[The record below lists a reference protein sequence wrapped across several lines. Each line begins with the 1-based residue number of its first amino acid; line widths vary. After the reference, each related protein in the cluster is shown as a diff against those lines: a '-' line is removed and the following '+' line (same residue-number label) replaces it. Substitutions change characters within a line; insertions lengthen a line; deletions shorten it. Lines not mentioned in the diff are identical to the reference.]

1 MKVHPMLRHPESGL
15 IRGLAAFAIAMI
27 LAGCQSNPY
36 NWDKSVNN
44 RINSS
49 LAQASKTDASRGG
62 TVPASVSQALLPPLE
77 IRLPQG
83 GTTPLEPHF
92 DLSVNDAPA
101 RQVFMGLVQGTP
113 YSMVVPPDVSGNIT
127 LHLKNITVPEAL
139 DAIRQSYGYDYRR
152 AGNRFFISGLGM
164 QTRIFQVNYL
174 DLNRSGKSDVRVTSG
189 ELTQTVT
196 SGGTTGVTGGTPG
209 SGSTSTSQ
217 TIPSIQVETDSK
229 TDFWK
234 ALKDSLAAII
244 GTAGGRKVVVNPQAG
259 IVIVRAMPSEIEMV
273 RQYLGETS
281 ASVNREVILEAKI
294 LNVQLNDQFQT
305 GINWAALQ
313 GSSVFSQTGG
323 GTVFGGSGT
332 SEIAG
337 NTGDLN
343 PTVTGSLQNTSVS
356 AFGGVFSIA
365 TKASTFASFIEL
377 LQTQGNVHVLSSPRV
392 STINNQKAVIKV
404 GGDDFFITGV
414 TNTPLT
420 SVSGATAISSQVE
433 LTPFFSGIALD
444 VTPEIDE
451 HNNII
456 LHIHPS
462 VSEVVQK
469 DKTFTLNGQ
478 ANSLPL
484 ASSTIQESDNV
495 VRAKSGQFVVIGG
508 LMKEVSTD
516 GNASVPVLGDIP
528 FLGNLFK
535 HKQVTRVKNELVI
548 LLKPT
553 IVDSDQVWENS
564 IEDSQR
570 RFGNLNHSNQQ

>member
-1 MKVHPMLRHPESGL
+1 MLQFLKSGL
-15 IRGLAAFAIAMI
+15 ARGLAGLAVAVA

-36 NWDKSVNN
+36 QWDKSVNN
-44 RINSS
+44 QINTS
-49 LAQASKTDASRGG
+49 LEQAGKTDASTTGS
-62 TVPASVSQALLPPLE
+62 VPSAVSQALLPPLE
-77 IRLPQG
+77 IHLPQG
-83 GTTPLEPHF
+83 GTAPLEPHF
-92 DLSVNDAPA
+92 DLSVNNAPA
-101 RQVFMGLVQGTP
+101 HEVFMGMVQGTP
-113 YSMVVPPDVSGNIT
+113 YSMVVPPDLGGNIT

-139 DAIRQSYGYDYRR
+139 DAIRESYGYDYRR
-152 AGNRFFISGLGM
+152 DGNRFFISGLGM

-174 DLNRSGKSDVRVTSG
+174 DLKRSGQSDVRVTSG

-196 SGGTTGVTGGTPG
+196 SGSSAGTSG
-209 SGSTSTSQ
+209 SGSSSTSQ
-217 TIPSIQVETDSK
+217 VIPSIRVETDSK
-229 TDFWK
+229 SDFWK
-234 ALKDSLAAII
+234 VLKDSLTAII
-244 GTAGGRKVVVNPQAG
+244 GTAGGRQVVVNPEAG
-259 IVIVRAMPSEIEMV
+259 IVIVRAMPTELELV
-273 RQYLGETS
+273 RQYLGQTS
-281 ASVNREVILEAKI
+281 ASVNRQVILEAKI
-294 LNVQLNDQFQT
+294 LNVQLSDRFQT

-313 GSSVFSQTGG
+313 GSSVFAQTGG
-323 GTVFGGSGT
+323 GTIFAGSGT

-337 NTGDLN
+337 NTGNLSPKVAGN
-343 PTVTGSLQNTSVS
+343 FPNTNVS

-365 TKASTFASFIEL
+365 TKASNFASFLEL
-377 LQTQGNVHVLSSPRV
+377 LKTQGDVHVLSSPRV

-420 SVSGATAISSQVE
+420 SVGGNTTVSSQVQ

-462 VSEVVQK
+462 VSDVVQK

-508 LMKEVSTD
+508 LMKEASTD
-516 GNASVPVLGDIP
+516 NNASVPFLGDIP

-553 IVDSDQVWENS
+553 IVDNGQVWENS
-564 IEDSQR
+564 IQDTQR
-570 RFGNLNHSNQQ
+570 RFSDMNHGNQQ